1 MKVWKKFSAVALAL
15 VMVLALGATAFAEDA
30 DGDLTDD
37 GIVGDFTTKDT
48 TREDE
53 FTDAVIMYKEITAFN
68 PETSTVKAPT
78 ITYTYTIAAGEAG
91 KDIYDAKDKHTPEGN
106 AHVQTKAGI
115 GAPAISGSVDN
126 KATWTSGTLQLTTAV
141 ELTASSGNGT
151 KNSFPL
157 KVDFTGIDFNPG
169 TLPTGKTA
177 SDFGAGVYRYV
188 ITEGVSAP
196 STGADVAAKK
206 ALAGI
211 KDGTISDTR
220 YLDVYVNGDGK
231 IYGWVC
237 FAYNNSIDA
246 RDAETAEANNVV
258 AKAYKTEGFVAGTDS
273 STNAA
278 VTADQYYTF
287 NFELT
292 KVVEKDNY
300 SATTNPHQFP
310 FTITLANTAV
320 TANVLPIMTFTDDV
334 TANEPTYNTSATKVT
349 QTALTAGAIAG
360 EWKPTIAHH
369 AAVKYVG
376 IPCGTTV
383 TIKEQND
390 VSSVTYSA
398 AITHAD
404 TNGATKSIFTDEY
417 SSDAV
422 IRTTALE
429 NPEKNYTKSGT
440 GGAVTFTNTML
451 EISPTGVALRYAP
464 YLAMLGAGVVAL
476 PLTLR
481 KKEELF

>member
-15 VMVLALGATAFAEDA
+15 VMVLALGVSALANEA
-30 DGDLTDD
+30 DGDLAND
-37 GIVGDFTTKDT
+37 GIVGDFSTQDT
-48 TREDE
+48 PTPEA
-53 FTDAVIMYKEITAFN
+53 FTNAVIMYKEITAFN
-68 PETSTVKAPT
+68 PETSTVNAPT
-78 ITYTYTIAAGEAG
+78 ITYTYTIAPGNAG
-91 KDIYDAKDKHTPEGN
+91 KDIYDAKGKHTPEGN
-106 AHVQTKAGI
+106 AHVKTKAGV
-115 GAPAISGSVDN
+115 GTPTISGSVDGTTFSN
-126 KATWTSGTLQLTTAV
+126 KDGLLALTPSVQLQASASGTD
-141 ELTASSGNGT
+141 N
-151 KNSFPL
+151 KFKL
-157 KVDFTGIDFNPG
+157 KVDFTGIDFTTTG
-169 TLPTGKTA
+169 T
-177 SDFGAGVYRYV
+177 GAGVYRYV
-188 ITEGVSAP
+188 ITEHVGTSTT
-196 STGADVAAKK
+196 TGADTTAKN
-206 ALAGI
+206 AAGI
-211 KDGTISDTR
+211 NEGTITNVR
-220 YLDVYVNGDGK
+220 YMDVYVNGSGE

-237 FAYNNSIDA
+237 FAYDNSIDA
-246 RDAETAEANNVV
+246 RDEVANSDPAIPVANDVV

-273 STNAA
+273 NTNTA
-278 VTADQYYTF
+278 VTADEYYTF

-320 TANVLPIMTFTDDV
+320 TADVLPIMTFTDDL
-334 TANEPTYNTSATKVT
+334 TADTVNYVNSGASKVT
-349 QTALTAGAIAG
+349 QTALTAAPIAG
-360 EWKPTIAHH
+360 TWEPTIAHN

-376 IPCGTTV
+376 IPCGTVV
-383 TIKEQND
+383 TIKEKND

-404 TNGATKSIFTDEY
+404 TNGATKSIFTNED
-417 SSDAV
+417 SSNAV
-422 IRTTALE
+422 ITTTALD
-429 NPEKNYTKSGT
+429 NPTANHTKSG